1 MNIEKVKHEVLNN
14 NFAIEY
20 DNGDLKK
27 LIKVLEYIFPKDK
40 NHSLKWKYFFKSKT
54 FNGCYN
60 ADDYNE
66 EEFNTIPLSKITFD
80 KEDIWEDLENSGL
93 DKPFKLVTTLN
104 DVIELRRQ
112 YPNDWDFAQKFD
124 ELISENR

>member
-20 DNGDLKK
+20 DNKNLEK
-27 LIKVLEYIFPKDK
+27 LRKVLKYIFPDDTDLTNGIEKF
-40 NHSLKWKYFFKSKT
+40 YYKSSYDACEWT
-54 FNGCYN
+54 CWHEFNGN
-60 ADDYNE
+60 S
-66 EEFNTIPLSKITFD
+66 IPLSKITFD

-104 DVIELRRQ
+104 DVIELRKKF
-112 YPNDWDFAQKFD
+112 PNNMEFADKFD
-124 ELISENR
+124 ELISKIR

>member
-20 DNGDLKK
+20 DNGDLEK

-66 EEFNTIPLSKITFD
+66 EEFNTIPLSQITFD
-80 KEDIWEDLENSGL
+80 EQPN
-93 DKPFKLVTTLN
+93 LN

-124 ELISENR
+124 ELISKIR

>member
-1 MNIEKVKHEVLNN
+1 MNIEKVKHEVLKN

-20 DNGDLKK
+20 DKGDLEK
-27 LIKVLEYIFPKDK
+27 LRKVLEYIFPKDK
-40 NHSLKWKYFFKSKT
+40 TIIEYPQKYYFKYTDKEWFVGRY
-54 FNGCYN
+54 FNGN
-60 ADDYNE
+60 S
-66 EEFNTIPLSKITFD
+66 IPLSKITFD

-124 ELISENR
+124 ELISEIR